1 VNEISCRH
9 EKAGELAA
17 GILRERQQLE
27 YNSDSYR
34 AHFQGFKS
42 VPAGTLFSFPI
53 GLAEGQPAAGD
64 SGASSVIGLYRCHHG
79 ISEKYNSLPTGP
91 VSKISAEVIM
101 TWVKKITMREDG
113 CEVKTIDQFLFEFC
127 GSTFELYLL

>member
-17 GILRERQQLE
+17 GILRERQRLE
-27 YNSDSYR
+27 HNSDSYL

-42 VPAGTLFSFPI
+42 VPAGTLLSFPI

-64 SGASSVIGLYRCHHG
+64 SGALPVIFDA
-79 ISEKYNSLPTGP
+79 I
-91 VSKISAEVIM
+91 
-101 TWVKKITMREDG
+101 
-113 CEVKTIDQFLFEFC
+113 F
-127 GSTFELYLL
+127 